1 MKIGDSLS
9 LIWLA
14 AIWGASFLFMRVAVP
29 EFGAVPLIS
38 IRVTLAGL
46 FLLPLVFWRNKQS
59 ELSDN
64 ILPICVV
71 GIISSA
77 IPFTLIAYSTL
88 YVTAGFASVL
98 NAATPIFSALVAFA
112 WLKQRLS
119 KMAFVGLSVGM
130 GGVILLVKDKI
141 GFANVEQGETAVAI
155 LAGLV
160 STFAYGFGANYSK
173 KKLMGIDPVTI
184 TAGSQLVAAIVLLP
198 LAIYWWPD
206 EMPSINSWLNAILLA
221 ILCTAIA
228 QIIFFRLIQDI
239 GATNTTTVTFL
250 IPIFG
255 LLWGYLFLGE
265 AIPIDTIIAGG
276 VILVG
281 TALANGLIKI
291 RKNRPKP

>member
-1 MKIGDSLS
+1 MKTRDTLS

-29 EFGAVPLIS
+29 EFGAVPLIA

-46 FLLPLVFWRNKQS
+46 FLLPLVFWRNKQV
-59 ELSDN
+59 ELLEN

-98 NAATPIFSALVAFA
+98 NAATPIFSALVAFV
-112 WLKQRLS
+112 WLKQRLNR
-119 KMAFVGLSVGM
+119 MGLVGLSVGM
-130 GGVILLVKDKI
+130 VGVILLVKDKI
-141 GFANVEQGETAVAI
+141 GFSNVEQSETAIAI

-173 KKLMGIDPVTI
+173 RKLTGIDPVTI
-184 TAGSQLVAAIVLLP
+184 TAGSQLIAAIVLSP
-198 LAIYWWPD
+198 LAIYWWPA
-206 EMPSINSWLNAILLA
+206 EMPSMGSWINAILLA
-221 ILCTAIA
+221 ILCTALA
-228 QIIFFRLIQDI
+228 QIIFFRLIQNI

-255 LLWGYLFLGE
+255 LLWGFLFLGE
-265 AIPIDTIIAGG
+265 TIPIDTIIAGG
-276 VILVG
+276 IILLG
-281 TALANGLIKI
+281 TALANGLIKT
-291 RKNRPKP
+291 KKHHSEP